1 MPKSRPVLPFTARQG
16 DVLLIAADA
25 IPADQLA
32 HQRPNDQGRVVLAY
46 GEVTGH
52 AHALDAKLATAYG
65 PSDDAFW
72 LTVEPG
78 ATVSH
83 EEHAPIVIPES
94 VKVLRVI
101 RQREYSAAGERRV
114 AD

>member
-1 MPKSRPVLPFTARQG
+1 MTWMARQG
-16 DVLLIAADA
+16 DILVMEVPV
-25 IPADQLA
+25 IPANLP
-32 HQRPNDQGRVVLAY
+32 QRPSDKGRVILAY

-72 LTVEPG
+72 LTVESG
-78 ATVSH
+78 ATITH
-83 EEHAPIVIPES
+83 EEHAPIVIPDT
-94 VKVLRVI
+94 VRNLRVI

>member
-1 MPKSRPVLPFTARQG
+1 MSKIWMARQG
-16 DVLLIAADA
+16 DVLMVAVDA
-25 IPADQLA
+25 VPAGA
-32 HQRPNDQGRVVLAY
+32 MRHKRPNDQNRVVLAY

-52 AHALDAKLATAYG
+52 AHALDATMATAYG

-78 ATVSH
+78 ATVTH
-83 EEHAPIVIPES
+83 EEHAPIVIPDT
-94 VKVLRVI
+94 VRNIKVI